1 MGKSK
6 IEKKTVVKNI
16 LYSISANLISL
27 LVSVVLVLVLP
38 NLLGETSYGYWQL
51 YLFYTSYV
59 GFFHFGWIDGIFL
72 RIGGEEYDNLDGQ
85 LYATQFVILMIFE
98 IVVGII
104 VANVANLII
113 PDINKLHVITLTCIC
128 MVIYIAKNY
137 TTYILQATNR
147 IKPYALVTLIEKVV
161 FAAAILAAWIIRTSS
176 YEVIA
181 IGDLLGKLIAM
192 LVSLKYC
199 KEILFCKLGNWKGTL
214 KEIWINLSV
223 GSKLVLAN
231 VASLLITGIVRF
243 AIEDYWSI
251 EVFGKVSLSM
261 SLSNMLMV
269 FISAISIV
277 VFPMLKRMDEEK
289 LGETYEMIRNFI
301 MFVLLAALI
310 FYYPAKRV
318 LTGLL
323 PSYAESMKY
332 MALMFPV
339 CIFDSKISL
348 LINTYLKALRKEK
361 EILIINVMSVV
372 MSFVSTAFT
381 VYMLHSLELAV
392 VSIVVLL
399 AFKCVIA
406 ELYLSKCME
415 IHVKKDM
422 IMELL
427 LVSLF
432 IVTGWFLDNWLSTG
446 IYFGAF
452 LIYCLVKK
460 NKLLQLVKI
469 FMK

>member
-1 MGKSK
+1 MNKSK
-6 IEKKTVVKNI
+6 FGKKTVIKNI
-16 LYSISANLISL
+16 LYSVSANLISL

-72 RIGGEEYDNLDGQ
+72 RIGGEEYDDLDRQ

-113 PDINKLHVITLTCIC
+113 PDVNKLHVIVLTCIC

-147 IKPYALVTLIEKVV
+147 IKPYAFVTLIEKVV
-161 FAAAILAAWIIRTSS
+161 FAVAILGAWIIRTSS

-181 IGDLLGKLIAM
+181 VGDLLGKLIAM

-199 KEILFCKLGNWKGTL
+199 KEILFCKLGNWKRTL

-301 MFVLLAALI
+301 MFVLLAALT
-310 FYYPAKRV
+310 FYYPAKCI

-323 PSYAESMKY
+323 PSYAESMRY

-361 EILIINVMSVV
+361 EILIINVISVV
-372 MSFVSTAFT
+372 LSLISTVMT
-381 VYMLHSLELAV
+381 VYMLHSLECAV

-422 IMELL
+422 IMELI

-432 IVTGWFLDNWLSTG
+432 ILTGWFLDNWFSMGFYL
-446 IYFGAF
+446 IFF
-452 LIYCLVKK
+452 LIYCFIKK
-460 NKLLQLVKI
+460 KDLIHLVKI
-469 FMK
+469 ILK

>member
-1 MGKSK
+1 
-6 IEKKTVVKNI
+6 
-16 LYSISANLISL
+16 
-27 LVSVVLVLVLP
+27 
-38 NLLGETSYGYWQL
+38 
-51 YLFYTSYV
+51 
-59 GFFHFGWIDGIFL
+59 
-72 RIGGEEYDNLDGQ
+72 
-85 LYATQFVILMIFE
+85 
-98 IVVGII
+98 
-104 VANVANLII
+104 
-113 PDINKLHVITLTCIC
+113 

-161 FAAAILAAWIIRTSS
+161 FAVAILVAWIIRTSW
-176 YEVIA
+176 YEVMA

-199 KEILFCKLGNWKGTL
+199 KEILFCKLGNWKRTL

-301 MFVLLAALI
+301 MFVLLAALV
-310 FYYPAKRV
+310 FYYPAKCI

-323 PSYAESMKY
+323 PSYSESMKY

-361 EILIINVMSVV
+361 EILIINVISVV
-372 MSFVSTAFT
+372 LSLVSTAFT
-381 VYMLHSLELAV
+381 VYILHSLELAV

-422 IMELL
+422 IMELM

-432 IVTGWFLDNWLSTG
+432 IFTGWFLDNWLSTG
-446 IYFGAF
+446 IYLIAF
-452 LIYCLVKK
+452 LIYCFVKKSNLVHLVK
-460 NKLLQLVKI
+460 LIVK
-469 FMK
+469 

>member
-72 RIGGEEYDNLDGQ
+72 RIGGEEYDTLDGQ
-85 LYATQFVILMIFE
+85 LYATQFAILMIFE
-98 IVVGII
+98 IIVGVV
-104 VANVANLII
+104 VAYVANLII
-113 PDINKLHVITLTCIC
+113 PDMNKLHVIFLTCIC
-128 MVIYIAKNY
+128 MIIYIAKNY

-147 IKPYALVTLIEKVV
+147 IKPYAIVTLIEKIV
-161 FAAAILAAWIIRTSS
+161 FAVAILGAWIIRTSS

-192 LVSLKYC
+192 FVSLKYC
-199 KEILFCKLGNWKGTL
+199 KEILLCRLGNWKRTI

-323 PSYAESMKY
+323 PSYAESM
-332 MALMFPV
+332 
-339 CIFDSKISL
+339 
-348 LINTYLKALRKEK
+348 
-361 EILIINVMSVV
+361 
-372 MSFVSTAFT
+372 
-381 VYMLHSLELAV
+381 
-392 VSIVVLL
+392 
-399 AFKCVIA
+399 
-406 ELYLSKCME
+406 
-415 IHVKKDM
+415 
-422 IMELL
+422 
-427 LVSLF
+427 
-432 IVTGWFLDNWLSTG
+432 
-446 IYFGAF
+446 
-452 LIYCLVKK
+452 
-460 NKLLQLVKI
+460 
-469 FMK
+469 